1 MKKTFFAAIFLL
13 LWLVGVPAFS
23 QTQKYATLTGT
34 VKDSASGEPLI
45 GVNVFLQNTTLGAAS
60 DMNGFF
66 VIPAILPGSYTV
78 VFQYMG
84 YKPLKKKIRFLPG
97 QSKMLHIRLQKTVL
111 KLGSVEVTAE
121 SQREFDRTVEPGVVT
136 LSPRELQK
144 MPAFIESDIFRSLQ
158 MLPSVKSSGDYNA
171 ALYVRG
177 SNPSENLTLL
187 DGIAIYN
194 PYHLFGLFSTFN
206 TDAVKEVKFMVGGF
220 PARYG
225 NRNSSVL
232 NVITKDGN
240 RKSFD
245 AEGDVSLLSSK
256 ILIEGPL
263 PRGSFSIAGRR
274 TYFDQILKLF
284 KQQFPY
290 YFYDFQ
296 GKVNLDISENHT
308 LTFMGFFGNDVL
320 RPKMEGDSNNK
331 FDFHWG
337 NRTLGMRWRGILR
350 PNLLIES
357 VASASR
363 FIISQYAES
372 DNEKVSAKNS
382 ITDITFKSHLTYFYR
397 NRHQFETGLEATG
410 LTFRTLVGDA
420 FNRFVDI
427 KIIPRYAAVYFQE
440 EFHTG
445 KWTFQ
450 PGLRLNGYTRGN
462 RLVFDP
468 RFSAR
473 YRLNN
478 LFQFKFA
485 TGRYTQFLTTFDLEE
500 LIHFRLFDVWL
511 PLDKQQAPIQSDHVV
526 LGMET
531 KIWPKA
537 KISVEAYYKR
547 MKNLLSFYPSNTEK
561 ERRKRG
567 LFWPG
572 DGRSYGMELLVKKNV
587 GNWFGWIGYSFS
599 FADRRFPNIATQKNW
614 FPASFDRRHSF
625 TASLAF
631 PFTRNIRFAVNVV
644 LATGNPFTEPIG
656 VVPIIHD
663 SGGVSYRC
671 LVDHKN
677 NARYPT
683 YDRLDVSLK
692 WESSRRK
699 GFHIQPYLQI
709 VNVLNRENI
718 FFYYPSFEEFG
729 IPKDRKAVPGFPI
742 FPTVGVHF
750 DF

>member
-1 MKKTFFAAIFLL
+1 MKKILFTTLFFF
-13 LWLVGVPAFS
+13 WLVGIPAFS
-23 QTQKYATLTGT
+23 QAQNYATLTGA

-45 GVNVFLQNTTLGAAS
+45 GVNVFLENTTLGAAT

-66 VIPAILPGSYTV
+66 VIPAIPPGTYTV

-84 YKPLKKKIRFLPG
+84 YKSLKKRMRFFPGKSKI
-97 QSKMLHIRLQKTVL
+97 LHISLKKTVL

-121 SQREFDRTVEPGVVT
+121 SQKEFDRTVEPGVVT

-206 TDAVKEVKFMVGGF
+206 TDAVKEVNFMVGGF

-240 RKSFD
+240 RKFFD

-263 PRGSFSIAGRR
+263 PRGSFSLAGRR

-284 KQQFPY
+284 RVDFPY
-290 YFYDFQ
+290 YFYDLQ
-296 GKVNLDISENHT
+296 GKINVDISENHT

-320 RPKMEGDSNNK
+320 RPKVVEENSDDQ

-357 VASASR
+357 VGSASR
-363 FIISQYAES
+363 FIISQYAKS
-372 DNEKVSAKNS
+372 DDGEVRAENS
-382 ITDITFKSHLTYFYR
+382 ITDLTFKSHLTYFYG
-397 NRHQFETGLEATG
+397 NRHQIETGLEATG
-410 LTFRTLVGDA
+410 LTFRTLVEDQ

-427 KIIPRYAAVYFQE
+427 KIVPRYAAFYFQD

-445 KWTFQ
+445 KWTIQ
-450 PGLRLNGYTRGN
+450 SGLRLNGYSRGD
-462 RLVFDP
+462 RFVPDP
-468 RFSAR
+468 RLSVR
-473 YRLNN
+473 YRLNT
-478 LFQFKFA
+478 LFQFKLA

-511 PLDKQQAPIQSDHVV
+511 PLDKHQLPIQSDHVV

-531 KIWPKA
+531 KLWPEA
-537 KISVEAYYKR
+537 KISVEGYYKR
-547 MKNLLSFYPSNTEK
+547 MKNLLSFYPSNAQED
-561 ERRKRG
+561 RNRNR
-567 LFWPG
+567 LFWSG
-572 DGRSYGMELLVKKNV
+572 EGRSYGVELLIKKNI
-587 GNWFGWIGYSFS
+587 GNWFGWVGYSLS
-599 FADRRFPNIATQKNW
+599 FTDRRFPKIATQKQW
-614 FPASFDRRHSF
+614 FPASFDRRHSL
-625 TASLAF
+625 TTSLAI
-631 PFTRNIRFAVNVV
+631 PLTRSIRFAMNIV
-644 LATGNPFTEPIG
+644 LGTGNPFTEPIG
-656 VVPIIHD
+656 VVPIIHE
-663 SGGVSYRC
+663 SGGVSYHC

-677 NARYPT
+677 NARYPL
-683 YDRLDVSLK
+683 YDRLDISLK
-692 WESSRRK
+692 WESPKRK
-699 GFHIQPYLQI
+699 GFHIQPYFQI
-709 VNVLNRENI
+709 VNALNRKNV
-718 FFYYPSFEEFG
+718 FFYYTSFEGLG
-729 IPKDRKAVPGFPI
+729 IPRERKAVQGFPI
-742 FPTVGVHF
+742 VPTLGVHF